1 MKNKLFSILT
11 LLVFSQYSLS
21 QEKIKADLKTI
32 NFLGKSPYKT
42 ERNSQAENLLRMLY
56 FKPQP
61 ENNPKI
67 GFMNTKGKVI
77 IKPKH
82 AKCF

>member
-32 NFLGKSPYKT
+32 NFLGK
-42 ERNSQAENLLRMLY
+42 
-56 FKPQP
+56 KPL
-61 ENNPKI
+61 
-67 GFMNTKGKVI
+67 
-77 IKPKH
+77 
-82 AKCF
+82 